1 MDTDTGIKDKA
12 TDTSTKPGTTGA
24 IADAASP
31 YIDKA
36 KGFAKSRP
44 FAAAA
49 LVGVIGVA
57 LLNTL
62 RGKGGKNA

>member
-1 MDTDTGIKDKA
+1 MTTDTGIKDSA
-12 TDTSTKPGTTGA
+12 ETTTTAAPGSLGTTA
-24 IADAASP
+24 QP

-36 KGFAKSRP
+36 KGFAKQRP

-49 LVGVIGVA
+49 LVGVLGVA

-62 RGKGGKNA
+62 RGKGSRNV